1 MSEIFLSLEEAAE
14 LEGVKYNSII
24 QRIKRNKER
33 FIVKTE
39 KNLNGGKDTVWV
51 ALSSLSPKAR
61 RTYKKKNPTGN
72 ELVLV
77 EEKALDAVPWYVEDS
92 FDFAWYTNNYLKQY
106 KKAAIISKSIK
117 AFLDYDE
124 ADRTNFAEEFAKEM
138 GISQRTLYRYAESFL
153 EAEKWMLQRYKETG
167 LNHEY
172 YKILAM
178 CRKPKNSNTFPS
190 LTAEHR
196 AFIENV
202 WFNKTFS
209 ANNGTIEMLYT
220 QFERHFTERNI
231 DYPSYKTVARYINYL
246 MTAGKMSNAKA
257 LAANGVREYKRN
269 NMIKGVRDS
278 STVSVMEIIHGDSH
292 TFDFWV
298 QYTDPSN
305 GKISAIR
312 PTTVAWIDTR
322 SRVIMGDV
330 WAKTVN
336 AQVIKQSMAKL
347 MYQYGV
353 PEYIIIDNGKDYTAK
368 EMTGRNRKKRSSRLE
383 LDSEAVCFYK
393 SIGIKDDYRALPYQ
407 PWVKIIERAFS
418 TVCQQFSKWMES
430 YTGTLTG
437 SKTAAKVEKNIDK
450 MLKEGRLLT
459 MEEAFQL
466 WELWLKD
473 TYHVKPHGG
482 LKKMR
487 EKYTKPMELFENAE
501 ERVQIAPP
509 PPELVQTL
517 LLKPGKA
524 RIYSTG
530 INRFGQVYMNY
541 ELSTYIGRTLPI
553 RYDPS
558 DMSCIHVYDE
568 SGRKICT
575 AESQELLGY
584 QGHINEQQLIEH
596 LKLQKKQLRED
607 KMRLEAATTPLE
619 LRGVEGAS
627 MVTGSLDFMIS
638 KKKVEAIECKPEVTK
653 GIPNEKNIISE
664 YFAAKAKADL
674 RELRKINKE
683 DF

>member
-1 MSEIFLSLEEAAE
+1 MSEIFLSLEEAAKF
-14 LEGVKYNSII
+14 EGSNYETIKKRI
-24 QRIKRNKER
+24 QRNSDR

-39 KNLNGGKDTVWV
+39 KNTSGGKDTVWV

-61 RTYKKKNPTGN
+61 REYKKNNSIGN
-72 ELVLV
+72 ELVFV
-77 EEKALDAVPWYVEDS
+77 EEKTLDAIPWYADES
-92 FDFAWYTNNYLKQY
+92 FDFAWYTSNFAKQY
-106 KKAAIISKSIK
+106 ENAIVICKNIK

-124 ADRTNFAEEFAKEM
+124 TDRTAFAEEFAKEM

-196 AFIENV
+196 AFIENI
-202 WFNKTFS
+202 WFDKTFS

-220 QFERHFTERNI
+220 QFERSFTENNI

-246 MTAGKMSNAKA
+246 MTEGKMNNAKA
-257 LAANGVREYKRN
+257 LATKGLREYKRN

-278 STVSVMEIIHGDSH
+278 STVPVMEIIQGDSH

-347 MYQYGV
+347 IYQYGV

-368 EMTGRNRKKRSSRLE
+368 EMTGRSRKHRSSKLE
-383 LDSEAVCFYK
+383 LDSEAVCFYR

-407 PWVKIIERAFS
+407 PWVKIIERAFR

-437 SKTAAKVEKNIDK
+437 SKTTDKVEKNIDK

-482 LKKMR
+482 LKKMK

-501 ERVQIAPP
+501 EKVQIPP
-509 PPELVQTL
+509 PKPELVETL

-524 RIYSTG
+524 RIYNTG
-530 INRFGQVYMNY
+530 INKFGQRYMNY
-541 ELSTYIGRTLPI
+541 ELATYMGRTLPI

-558 DMSCIHVYDE
+558 DMSCIHVFDDN
-568 SGRKICT
+568 GKKICT
-575 AESQELLGY
+575 AECQKLLGY
-584 QGHINEQQLIEH
+584 QGHITEQQLIEH
-596 LKLQKKQLRED
+596 LKLQKKQESED
-607 KMRLEAATTPLE
+607 KLRLKAATTPLE
-619 LRGVEGAS
+619 LRGVEGDPL
-627 MVTGSLDFMIS
+627 VTGSLDFMIS
-638 KKKVEAIECKPEVTK
+638 KKKVESIETK
-653 GIPNEKNIISE
+653 EEDSIPKEKDIVSE
-664 YFAAKAKADL
+664 YFAAKAKEEL
-674 RELRKINKE
+674 KKLRKLNRE